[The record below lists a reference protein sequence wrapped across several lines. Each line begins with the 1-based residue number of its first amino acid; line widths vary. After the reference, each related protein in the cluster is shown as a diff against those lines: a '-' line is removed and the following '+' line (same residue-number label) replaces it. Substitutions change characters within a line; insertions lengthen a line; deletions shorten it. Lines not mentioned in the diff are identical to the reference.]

1 MGGHQ
6 RSVKTKSF
14 PGQSCDEKNSVPYP
28 SGNFRGCGAELFS
41 IGGRR
46 FCQILLWQKKCE
58 SCFWATK
65 NAQSRNR
72 TSDTRIFSPLLYQL
86 SYLGIHHISYC
97 QCKLRGQDLNLRP
110 SGYEPDELPDCSTP
124 RRCFLNYTQ

>member
-1 MGGHQ
+1 MGSHQ

-14 PGQSCDEKNSVPYP
+14 LGQSCDEKTLYRIPGMRCRVFY
-28 SGNFRGCGAELFS
+28 FTYA
-41 IGGRR
+41 IGDRK
-46 FCQILLWQKKCE
+46 FCRILLWQKKCE

-86 SYLGIHHISYC
+86 SYLGIWISC
-97 QCKLRGQDLNLRP
+97 WKPLLI
-110 SGYEPDELPDCSTP
+110 
-124 RRCFLNYTQ
+124 